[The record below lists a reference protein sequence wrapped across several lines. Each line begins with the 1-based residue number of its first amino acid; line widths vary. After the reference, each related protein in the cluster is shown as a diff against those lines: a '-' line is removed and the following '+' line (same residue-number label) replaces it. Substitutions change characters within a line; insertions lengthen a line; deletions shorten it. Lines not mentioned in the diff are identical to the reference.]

1 MCRMSNSQVDTDEA
15 RLKRWVAKREGETE
29 VPERIWQEIV
39 EDRLVGDW
47 RAEDPELRDKVR
59 DQILKRYRRY
69 KRLVR
74 DVGGEVVAASQDGQE
89 GDSTLLRATLPAG
102 DPMALRAEA
111 LCLYWAKLA
120 EAEQQVRQFRKD
132 LLDGGVAS
140 ESEARNL
147 MHSPVAGRLNDL
159 ATDLCSRYPWQS
171 EDAAWFVLTGEA
183 PWVPPLTAHINRLP
197 SPRNQGTITITAAYW
212 APKAAVSEFYAEVK
226 AEVRARIMDIA
237 PTPSPRRL
245 ALFRFIVERSQGID
259 QWGSL
264 KPEGPRSVHVQ
275 GLPVLHVQGL
285 HVPQWRSLQA
295 QWNEEYPEGHEWH
308 YSDHRN
314 LRRDFKEAFEALA
327 GHRS

>member
-1 MCRMSNSQVDTDEA
+1 LIIDDHY
-15 RLKRWVAKREGETE
+15 L
-29 VPERIWQEIV
+29 
-39 EDRLVGDW
+39 GDW
-47 RAEDPELRDKVR
+47 RDADGPEARDKAR
-59 DQILKRYRRY
+59 KQILDRYRRL

-74 DVGGEVVAASQDGQE
+74 DVGGEVVAVSQDGQE
-89 GDSTLLRATLPAG
+89 GDSTLLSATPPAG
-102 DPMALRAEA
+102 NPMALRAEA

-120 EAEQQVRQFRKD
+120 EAEQGVRQFRKD
-132 LLDGGVAS
+132 LLGGGVAS

-159 ATDLCSRYPWQS
+159 ATDLCSRYPWGS

-212 APKAAVSEFYAEVK
+212 VPKAAVSEFYAEVK
-226 AEVRARIMDIA
+226 AEVKARIVDIA

-245 ALFRFIVERSQGID
+245 ALFRFVVERSQGID

-264 KPEGPRSVHVQ
+264 KPGEPKSVHVQ
-275 GLPVLHVQGL
+275 GLHIP
-285 HVPQWRSLQA
+285 PWRSLQA
-295 QWNEEYPEGHEWH
+295 QWNEEHPEGHEWH

-314 LRRDFKEAFEALA
+314 LRRDFNEAFEALA
-327 GHRS
+327 RHRS